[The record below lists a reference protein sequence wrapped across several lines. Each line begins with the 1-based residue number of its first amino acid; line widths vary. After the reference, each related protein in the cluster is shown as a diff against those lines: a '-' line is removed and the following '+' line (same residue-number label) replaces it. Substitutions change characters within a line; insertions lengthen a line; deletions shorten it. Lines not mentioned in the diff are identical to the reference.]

1 MAKIVRRSNE
11 GGRIQRRVRVL
22 FGLSLSCGV
31 ALSLGAFGLIG
42 TSSASATPAKT
53 NLITNGSF
61 ESPTVCPAVF
71 DTYFSPAK
79 SIRGWTVGGV
89 SVDLICTAFAAESG
103 TQSVDLNGSL
113 PDGNLGNASGSLS
126 QNVRTTPG
134 HKYLLT
140 WFMAGNPSQGCGP
153 VTKVLHVFWDG
164 KIRESLTFNVSND
177 SDTSMGWV
185 ARRLVVV
192 ATARTSVV
200 KFADATATGDCGA
213 TLDNVSLIAK

>member
-1 MAKIVRRSNE
+1 MAKIVRRSNK

-22 FGLSLSCGV
+22 LGLSLSCGV
-31 ALSLGAFGLIG
+31 AVSLGAFGLIG
-42 TSSASATPAKT
+42 TSSASGTPAKT

-61 ESPTVCPAVF
+61 ESPTVCPAPF
-71 DTYFSPAK
+71 ETYFAHAK
-79 SIRGWTVGGV
+79 SIQGWTIGGV
-89 SVDLICTAFAAESG
+89 SVDVICTAFAPESG
-103 TQSVDLNGSL
+103 TQSVDLDGSL
-113 PDGNLGNASGSLS
+113 PDGSDGNASGSLS

-134 HKYLLT
+134 HKYLLS

-164 KIRESLTFNVSND
+164 KIKEILTFNVSND

-185 ARRLVVV
+185 AKRLVVV

-200 KFADATATGDCGA
+200 KFADATAAGPCGA
-213 TLDNVSLIAK
+213 TLDNVSLTAK